1 MHFVEVMSDENPAV
15 NLYVL
20 MEHFCNSTY
29 YAAGEGEDDVQL
41 ILGDEKVETLDC
53 ADDLQLAIEDVFD
66 DIEVVQTVD
75 LDATD
80 QDFEIDP
87 AFNGKMLTLLVLYI

>member
-1 MHFVEVMSDENPAV
+1 MRSPGV
-15 NLYVL
+15 NLYTL

-29 YAAGEGEDDVQL
+29 YAAGEGEEDVQL
-41 ILGDEKVETLDC
+41 ILGDLESLDC